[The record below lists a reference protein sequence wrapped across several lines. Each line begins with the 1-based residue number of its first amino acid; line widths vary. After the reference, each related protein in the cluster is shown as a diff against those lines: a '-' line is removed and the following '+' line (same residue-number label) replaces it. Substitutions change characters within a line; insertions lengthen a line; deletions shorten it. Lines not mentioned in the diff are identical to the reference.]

1 MIVGAPTSNVNAG
14 YAATYV
20 VATGI
25 IKSSMTNVPLGSSQ
39 FGYAVGLNND
49 GSVAIV
55 SAPLAPATLYGDQGG
70 YAALI
75 LASSGVVIRT
85 FSTEYPMTGASVSIS
100 NDSVSAVGA
109 AVVDMFPYQIDGGVS
124 IYF

>member
-1 MIVGAPTSNVNAG
+1 
-14 YAATYV
+14 
-20 VATGI
+20 
-25 IKSSMTNVPLGSSQ
+25 
-39 FGYAVGLNND
+39 
-49 GSVAIV
+49 
-55 SAPLAPATLYGDQGG
+55 LAQATLYGDQGG

-100 NDSVSAVGA
+100 NDSVSAVGG